1 MYRVGQYC
9 YCTLDP
15 PSVGTIVTS
24 DELPVKDNN
33 YTLTCQVEDLGR
45 PEALTYTWT
54 RYADVTYKVLR
65 SEGCHQ

>member
-1 MYRVGQYC
+1 M
-9 YCTLDP
+9 
-15 PSVGTIVTS
+15 GTIVTS

-65 SEGCHQ
+65 SEGCHL